1 MIPESGQSA
10 GLADAAI
17 GVRWRTTWI
26 SRFPP
31 LGLTL
36 DYVPIGTACSPV
48 TQHVT
53 DNIGSDRVPVIVD
66 VAVDRIALG
75 QR

>member
-1 MIPESGQSA
+1 MIPGSGQF
-10 GLADAAI
+10 ADAPI

-26 SRFPP
+26 SRFLP

-53 DNIGSDRVPVIVD
+53 DNIGSDHVPVIVD
-66 VAVDRIALG
+66 VAFDRIAPG